1 MCTSIAYHGKNFCFG
16 RNMDLEYSFGERI
29 IACGRSYPLK
39 GACGDVN
46 HGHFAIIGVGTVI
59 DGYPMYADAM
69 NECGLCAAGLNFP
82 ACAHFPKSSDAKVH
96 ISPYELIP
104 FVLSRCASV
113 DEVKSLLSRAC
124 IVDVPFSESVPNATL
139 HWHIADRHSS
149 ITVESTTTG
158 LCVFDNTAHV
168 LTNSP
173 HFDRQ
178 MSHLE
183 LFSRL
188 TPAACVERRLL
199 GIGAVGLPGDLSS
212 PSRFVRA
219 AFLLGC
225 LPDDADGDAA
235 CDRLLSVLS
244 AVAMTDGAVTDA
256 EGNIHR
262 TTYSSCARPS
272 EQKYTVKW
280 AGRLSPV
287 TVSLADLDIDSAS
300 LTFPTA
306 DKRTNI

>member
-1 MCTSIAYHGKNFCFG
+1 MCTSIAYHCENFCFG

-29 IACGRSYPLK
+29 IACGRHFPLK
-39 GACGDVN
+39 DACGN
-46 HGHFAIIGVGTVI
+46 INYGHFAIIGVGTVI

-69 NECGLCAAGLNFP
+69 NEFGLCAAGLNFP
-82 ACAHFPKSSDAKVH
+82 ACAHFPKSSDAEVL

-113 DEVKSLLSRAC
+113 DDVRAMLSHAC

-149 ITVESTTTG
+149 ITVESTSTG
-158 LCVFDNTAHV
+158 LCVYENTAHV

-188 TPAACVERRLL
+188 TPSACGERHLL
-199 GIGAVGLPGDLSS
+199 GVGAVGLPGDLSS

-225 LPDDADGDAA
+225 LPDDAVGDAA

-256 EGNIHR
+256 DGNIHR

-280 AGRLSPV
+280 ADELSPV
-287 TVSLADLDIDSAS
+287 TVSLADIDLDSAS
-300 LTFPTA
+300 LTFPTS
-306 DKRTNI
+306 DKRANI